1 MEENEV
7 MNPEV
12 EETKETTT
20 EESVVEE
27 TTENNTAEETP
38 TMESVEGE
46 EVKEGDPNAIP
57 PEGEGVTMNGASA
70 MGALGGLLGGML
82 GGAAGAGGDGEG
94 GYKKLFGDQIKLFT
108 VFEKDIED
116 LKTSNKNVQASLTF
130 TKKYIQYLTKAILI
144 SDAVLL
150 LIILALIIFK

>member
-7 MNPEV
+7 MNSEV

-27 TTENNTAEETP
+27 TIENTTTEETP
-38 TMESVEGE
+38 AMETIEGE

-57 PEGEGVTMNGASA
+57 PEGEGVSMDGASA

-82 GGAAGAGGDGEG
+82 SGAAGADGDGEG

>member
-7 MNPEV
+7 MNSEV

-46 EVKEGDPNAIP
+46 EVKEGEGIP
-57 PEGEGVTMNGASA
+57 VDGASA
-70 MGALGGLLGGML
+70 MGALGGLLGGMM
-82 GGAAGAGGDGEG
+82 GAGGDGEG

-144 SDAVLL
+144 SDTVLL

>member
-1 MEENEV
+1 MNDNETKIS
-7 MNPEV
+7 EV

-27 TTENNTAEETP
+27 TTENTTTEETP
-38 TMESVEGE
+38 NMETVEGE
-46 EVKEGDPNAIP
+46 EVKEGEQIP
-57 PEGEGVTMNGASA
+57 TDNASA
-70 MGALGGLLGGML
+70 MGALGGLLGSML
-82 GGAAGAGGDGEG
+82 GGAAGAGEDGEG
-94 GYKKLFGDQIKLFT
+94 GYKKLFGDQIEIFSR
-108 VFEKDIED
+108 FEKDIED

>member
-1 MEENEV
+1 MNDNETKIS
-7 MNPEV
+7 EV

-27 TTENNTAEETP
+27 TTENTTTEETP
-38 TMESVEGE
+38 NMETVEGE

-57 PEGEGVTMNGASA
+57 PEGEGAMDGASA
-70 MGALGGLLGGML
+70 MGVLGGLLGGML
-82 GGAAGAGGDGEG
+82 GGAAGAGEDGEG
-94 GYKKLFGDQIKLFT
+94 GYKKLFGDQIEIFSR
-108 VFEKDIED
+108 FEKDIED

-144 SDAVLL
+144 SDVVLL

>member
-1 MEENEV
+1 MKENEV
-7 MNPEV
+7 INPEAK
-12 EETKETTT
+12 ETKEATT

-27 TTENNTAEETP
+27 TTENTTTEETSN
-38 TMESVEGE
+38 MESVEGK

-57 PEGEGVTMNGASA
+57 PEGEGAMDGASA

-82 GGAAGAGGDGEG
+82 GGAAGASENSEG
-94 GYKKLFGDQIKLFT
+94 GYNKLFEDQIKLFT
-108 VFEKDIED
+108 AFEKDIED

>member
-1 MEENEV
+1 MNDNETKIS
-7 MNPEV
+7 EV

-27 TTENNTAEETP
+27 TTENTTTEETP
-38 TMESVEGE
+38 NMETVEGE
-46 EVKEGDPNAIP
+46 EVKEGEQIP
-57 PEGEGVTMNGASA
+57 TDNASA

-82 GGAAGAGGDGEG
+82 GGAAGAGEDGEG
-94 GYKKLFGDQIKLFT
+94 GYKKLFGDQIEIFSR
-108 VFEKDIED
+108 FEKDIED